1 MSNNRQIQNITPTS
15 EEGNKFNFKGKQ
27 TLFNIK
33 T

>member
-1 MSNNRQIQNITPTS
+1 MSNNRQIQTLTPNP

-33 T
+33 N